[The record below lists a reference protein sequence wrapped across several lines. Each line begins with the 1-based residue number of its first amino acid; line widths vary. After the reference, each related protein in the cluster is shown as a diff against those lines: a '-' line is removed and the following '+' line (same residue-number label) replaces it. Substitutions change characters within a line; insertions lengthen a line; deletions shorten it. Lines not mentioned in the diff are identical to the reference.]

1 MNQRNKF
8 ILRRT
13 GRGAH
18 CVPVSGFCAF
28 PMLTLPLAAA
38 FAASVLATSFLSGI
52 FGMAGGMILMGLLLA
67 MLPLAPAMLL
77 HGVTQLAANGWR
89 AWLWR
94 TRVRWRSVAHY
105 GAAAVLTAC
114 GFALLPFAADKA
126 TALVVLG
133 AMPFLAMLLPRS
145 VRPDAARAP
154 HMWGCGAVCTVLQLL
169 AGVSGPI
176 LDLFFVDS
184 GMDRKQVVA
193 TKAAI
198 QVFSHA
204 LKIVYFGS
212 LLAWSGNAGS
222 GVVGPL
228 VLMIAVGFAVTGT
241 NLSRRV
247 LDAISDLQ
255 FRAWTQWIV
264 LSTAAVYLAQGLH
277 LMLVA
282 RSPA

>member
-1 MNQRNKF
+1 
-8 ILRRT
+8 
-13 GRGAH
+13 
-18 CVPVSGFCAF
+18 
-28 PMLTLPLAAA
+28 MLTLPLAAA

-94 TRVRWRSVAHY
+94 THVRWRSVAHY

-114 GFALLPFAADKA
+114 GFALLPFATDKA

-133 AMPFLAMLLPRS
+133 LTPFLALLLPGG
-145 VRPDAARAP
+145 VRPDATRGAYA
-154 HMWGCGAVCTVLQLL
+154 WGCGFICTVLQLL

-176 LDLFFVDS
+176 LDVFFVHA

-204 LKIVYFGS
+204 LKIVYFGA
-212 LLAWSGNAGS
+212 LLAIAGGDAAGS
-222 GVVGPL
+222 PVGVP
-228 VLMIAVGFAVTGT
+228 VLCIAVGFAVAGT

-247 LDAISDLQ
+247 LDAMSDVQ
-255 FRAWTQWIV
+255 FRVWTQWIV
-264 LSTAAVYLAQGLH
+264 LGTAAVYLAQGLH
-277 LMLVA
+277 LTLAA
-282 RSPA
+282 RGAA